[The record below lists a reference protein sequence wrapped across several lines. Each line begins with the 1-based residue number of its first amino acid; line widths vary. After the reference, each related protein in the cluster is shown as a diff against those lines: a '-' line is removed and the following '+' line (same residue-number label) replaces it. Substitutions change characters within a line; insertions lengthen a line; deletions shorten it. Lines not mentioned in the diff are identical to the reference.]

1 MVATL
6 DKHIKTIASSCV
18 KCQAARN
25 LPPVTPLHP
34 WSFPDRPWSRLH
46 MDYAGPINN
55 HMLLVVVD
63 AFSKW
68 IDVFPV
74 KSASSATTIAK
85 LRTLFANHGI
95 PESIVSDNGSPFTSA
110 EMKEFLTANGVKQIT
125 SSPYHPS
132 SNGLAERAVQTCKSA
147 LKKMDGS
154 SLDIKVQR
162 FLLNYRTTPQGTTG
176 IPPCH
181 LLMGRQLR
189 TRLDQVIPDLAK
201 HVQDAQ
207 LTQKQYH
214 DEHTKDCNF
223 LPGQRVLVRNY
234 TGSPCWLPGII
245 KTVLGPVSYQVE
257 LNDGRLWKRHL
268 DQLLKD

>member
-1 MVATL
+1 MKERAQMVAWWPHM
-6 DKHIKTIASSCV
+6 DKHIETIASSCV

-25 LPPVTPLHP
+25 LPPVAPLHP
-34 WSFPDRPWSRLH
+34 WSFSDRPWSRLH

-55 HMLLVVVD
+55 HMLLLVVD

-74 KSASSATTIAK
+74 KSASSANTIAR
-85 LRTLFANHGI
+85 LSTLFANHGI
-95 PESIVSDNGSPFTSA
+95 PDSIVSDNGLPFTSA
-110 EMKEFLTANGVKQIT
+110 EMKEFLTANGVRQIT

-154 SLDIKVQR
+154 SLDIEVQC

-176 IPPCH
+176 IPPCQ

-189 TRLDQVIPDLAK
+189 TCLDQVIPDLAK

-207 LTQKQYH
+207 LTQKQHH

-223 LPGQRVLVRNY
+223 SPGQRVLVHNY

-245 KTVLGPVSYQVE
+245 KTVLGPFSY
-257 LNDGRLWKRHL
+257 
-268 DQLLKD
+268 